1 MKGYIDPLDDSLS
14 DFADMK
20 VVLSEDRM
28 TATISGVPRVAFLNL
43 LTRAFLFRYDNPFK
57 PVYVDPDSDMADI
70 KTRNA
75 KDSQRYDWQQCD
87 LICALEAGLK
97 SDGDTR
103 GLVSDRKMRKQYP
116 ENYPATTDVKPAVDP
131 KAVARAEKIAQI
143 SAAITTLGDILRKI
157 KGEE

>member
-1 MKGYIDPLDDSLS
+1 MKGDIDPLDDSLS

-20 VVLSEDRM
+20 VVLSDDRM
-28 TATISGVPRVAFLNL
+28 TATISGVSRVALLNL
-43 LTRAFLFRYDNPFK
+43 LTSASLFRYDNPFK
-57 PVYVDPDSDMADI
+57 PVYVDPDSDIADI

-75 KDSQRYDWQQCD
+75 KDNQWYHWQQLD

-97 SDGDTR
+97 SDGNTR

-116 ENYPATTDVKPAVDP
+116 EGYPATTDVKPAVDP

-143 SAAITTLGDILRKI
+143 SAVVTTLGDILHKI